1 MIADAAFELIDFLGT
16 IAFAVSGAMVACQ
29 KNTDLFGVIFLSEI
43 TALGGGMTR
52 DIILGITPPSLFTNQ
67 TGLTVAL
74 VMALVVFSLARNHH
88 QLYMENAVIG
98 EFAIGVIDA
107 VGLGMF
113 AVTGCQVAIHS
124 GHGGNPALV
133 LCMGMITA
141 VGGGLLR
148 DIILAQIPFILV
160 KHIYALAAL
169 LGSAAYYIPHCLR
182 CDETLSMMLG
192 ISVTFVLRCLAM
204 RFHWNLPRPM
214 PESGE

>member
-52 DIILGITPPSLFTNQ
+52 DIIL
-67 TGLTVAL
+67 
-74 VMALVVFSLARNHH
+74 
-88 QLYMENAVIG
+88 
-98 EFAIGVIDA
+98 
-107 VGLGMF
+107 
-113 AVTGCQVAIHS
+113 
-124 GHGGNPALV
+124 
-133 LCMGMITA
+133 
-141 VGGGLLR
+141 
-148 DIILAQIPFILV
+148 AQIPFILV

-182 CDETLSMMLG
+182 CDETLSMVLG